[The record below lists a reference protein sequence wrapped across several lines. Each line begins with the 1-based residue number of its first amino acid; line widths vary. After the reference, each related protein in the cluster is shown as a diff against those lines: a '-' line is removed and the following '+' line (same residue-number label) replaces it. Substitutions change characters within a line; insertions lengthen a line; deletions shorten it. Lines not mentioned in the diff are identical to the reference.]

1 MTSFLVQDWWK
12 VEVNDRQGFVPAAY
26 VKKIDSNLTASQSNL
41 ADEYTISVR
50 QQQIETQYGNLLELG
65 KQRKEKL
72 EESCKAYQ
80 LVREAGEL
88 AQWIADKVRS
98 LCLLVFCSLIPVVIL
113 TFRVDISNHFVSKL
127 ITGMSVEVI

>member
-1 MTSFLVQDWWK
+1 VSCDYQDWWK

-26 VKKIDSNLTASQSNL
+26 VKKIDSNLTASQNNL
-41 ADEYTISVR
+41 VDEYTISVR
-50 QQQIETQYGNLLELG
+50 QQQIENQYKNLLDLG

-88 AQWIADKVRS
+88 AQWIADKV
-98 LCLLVFCSLIPVVIL
+98 VVSHH
-113 TFRVDISNHFVSKL
+113 VDILLSSIFP
-127 ITGMSVEVI
+127 SVIVVFLVQ

>member
-1 MTSFLVQDWWK
+1 MTVCEVTLLCCCCKDWWK

-26 VKKIDSNLTASQSNL
+26 VKKIDSNLTASENNL

-50 QQQIETQYGNLLELG
+50 QQQIENQYKNLLDLG

-88 AQWIADKVRS
+88 AQWIADKVIKP
-98 LCLLVFCSLIPVVIL
+98 LMEI
-113 TFRVDISNHFVSKL
+113 
-127 ITGMSVEVI
+127 

>member
-1 MTSFLVQDWWK
+1 MFRRNIVTDCATDYCLFLLCIHTQSMTVCEVTLLCCCCKDWWK

-26 VKKIDSNLTASQSNL
+26 VKKIDSNLTASENNL

-50 QQQIETQYGNLLELG
+50 QQQIENQYKNLLDLG

-88 AQWIADKVRS
+88 AQWIADKVIKP
-98 LCLLVFCSLIPVVIL
+98 LMEI
-113 TFRVDISNHFVSKL
+113 
-127 ITGMSVEVI
+127 